1 MPAFKFARQKLEEF
15 AEIRF
20 VEFLG
25 RRELPEYGAE
35 AVAEFEHAG
44 IVKPLHGIAGLRQ
57 HAAVGGKA
65 RAFQREHK
73 AVGHLAR
80 PLAKTLRLLRAVIG
94 AVDLDRGEFRSRV
107 LQLFGLDEFFR
118 VKHPAPGLKR
128 PAADSDEDTAG
139 FRSDGFGSGGFA
151 HWRVSFACGKGIRVK
166 RNQSGRNWPDQV
178 TRSTPCKTPDRPYL
192 AH

>member
-15 AEIRF
+15 AEIGF

-25 RRELPEYGAE
+25 WRELPEYGAE

-80 PLAKTLRLLRAVIG
+80 PFAKAFRLLRTVIG
-94 AVDLDRGEFRSRV
+94 AVDLDRGELGSRV
-107 LQLFGLDEFFR
+107 LQLFGLDKFFGIE
-118 VKHPAPGLKR
+118 PAAPRLER
-128 PAADSDEDTAG
+128 PAADADEDAAG
-139 FRSDGFGSGGFA
+139 FRGGFGGGGFA
-151 HWRVSFACGKGIRVK
+151 HGRSRSRICKRGRKSKRSQTGWR
-166 RNQSGRNWPDQV
+166 
-178 TRSTPCKTPDRPYL
+178 
-192 AH
+192 